1 MTDVMQGEDYDD
13 AHTINEDGAP
23 ANPALNRPKG
33 RVSELDP
40 TEQFRI
46 LKGQQQSDAMHLAAW
61 RAEATELLGFLAG
74 DQLSPEDRAYLDSQ
88 GRPHIVFNR
97 VLTIMKA
104 VAGMEINGR
113 HEIQFLPRNTED
125 TAVNELLTGASKWM
139 ADGADAEDEE
149 SQAFYQAGTVG
160 YGWTEQRVSYDDEPD
175 GSYVE
180 EMIDCREM
188 GYDRTAKKKN
198 LSDTRRRWRIRRMPL
213 SEAMDMFPGF
223 NRYQL
228 DAKWAEGISDYEY
241 PQKSLEQKRIRDEN
255 TDDDY
260 FDDLNEVTIVHIQW
274 WEREPYWIVA
284 DVANNKKFELT
295 DQEYARLSERWK
307 QLGLGELHAVR
318 MRKKKYYQA
327 FLGSEIL
334 KKAEP
339 APLGN
344 RFSWECI
351 TGELDQK
358 KRIFFGLLK
367 TMKDPQLWANRF
379 LAQIMQI
386 MNATAKGGII
396 AERGAF
402 DDEHEA
408 EDGYAQPDSITWVE
422 DGAISGGNRA
432 KIMEKP
438 GRGDPAGYVNLLQF
452 AISSI
457 KDVVGVNLE
466 LLGQQDQNQPGILEN
481 MRKQAGMTVLA
492 TLFDS
497 LRRYRKFIG
506 KSRLYII
513 QNFLSDG
520 RLIRIVGEE
529 GAQVVPLMREKTT
542 GEYDVIVDDA
552 PTSPNQKEATWAI
565 IAPMLPVFREQL
577 LQNPVVLAEVLSYS
591 PLPAKLVDMLKRMA
605 LAQQN
610 DPEIAE
616 KKRIT
621 EQLMLQGAAAK
632 VQRDQAAAQKDGS
645 TAALN
650 MAKIPGVGATSSYE
664 LAMAENLR
672 HDNETQGMNILME
685 AIGKLAE
692 ARKTQAD
699 TTVSRM
705 KAIRERLGIIHDTR
719 QNHADTTESAARSV
733 AHLAGARLDHASAD
747 RAEREPL
754 VPAGAE

>member
-1 MTDVMQGEDYDD
+1 MQGEDYDD
-13 AHTINEDGAP
+13 ARTINEDGGP
-23 ANPALNRPKG
+23 ANPITERPRG
-33 RVSELDP
+33 RVSELEP
-40 TEQFRI
+40 HEQFRI
-46 LKGQQQSDAMHLAAW
+46 LRGQQQTDAMHLAAW
-61 RAEATELLGFLAG
+61 RTEATELLGFLAG
-74 DQLSPEDRAYLDSQ
+74 EQLSPDDKAYLDTQ

-104 VAGMEINGR
+104 IAGMEINGR
-113 HEIQFLPRNTED
+113 HEIQFLPRNTDD

-160 YGWTEQRVSYDDEPD
+160 YGWTEQRFSYDDDSD
-175 GSYVE
+175 GAYVE

-198 LSDTRRRWRIRRMPL
+198 ITDSRRRWRIRRMPL
-213 SEAMDMFPGF
+213 SEAMDMFPGK

-228 DAKWAEGISDYEY
+228 DAGWAQGISDYEY
-241 PQKSLEQKRIRDEN
+241 PQKSLEEKRVRDDN
-255 TDDDY
+255 TDDDH

-284 DVANNKKFELT
+284 DAQNNKKVELT
-295 DQEYARLSERWK
+295 EEQYQKLSARLK
-307 QLGLGELHAVR
+307 QMNMGELPAVR
-318 MRKKKYYQA
+318 LRRKKYFQA

-351 TGELDQK
+351 TGELDAK
-358 KRIFFGLLK
+358 KRIFFGLLR

-379 LAQIMQI
+379 LSQIMQI
-386 MNATAKGGII
+386 MNTTAKGGII
-396 AERGAF
+396 AERSAF
-402 DDEHEA
+402 DDEREA

-422 DGAISGGNRA
+422 DGAISGGQRA
-432 KIMEKP
+432 KLMEKP
-438 GRGDPAGYVNLLQF
+438 GRGDPSGYVNLLQF

-466 LLGQQDQNQPGILEN
+466 LLGQQDQNQPGIVEN

-506 KSRLYII
+506 KSRLYMI
-513 QNFLSDG
+513 QNFMSDG
-520 RLIRIVGEE
+520 RLIRVVGEE
-529 GAQVVPLMREKTT
+529 GAKVVPLMREKTT

-552 PTSPNQKEATWAI
+552 PTSPNQKETTWAI
-565 IAPMLPVFREQL
+565 IAPMLPVFKEQL
-577 LQNPVVLAEVLSYS
+577 LQNPLVLAEVLSYS

-605 LAQQN
+605 LEKMN
-610 DPEIAE
+610 DPKEAQ
-616 KKRIT
+616 KREIT

-632 VQRDQAAAQKDGS
+632 VQRDQAAASKDQS
-645 TAALN
+645 AAMLN
-650 MAKIPGVGATSSYE
+650 QAKIPGVGATSAYE

-685 AIGKLAE
+685 AIGKLAD
-692 ARKTQAD
+692 ARKTSAD
-699 TTVSRM
+699 ATVSRM
-705 KAIRERLGIIHDTR
+705 KAIRERLGIQHDER
-719 QNHADTTESAARSV
+719 NNFAETTEASARTV
-733 AHLAGARLDHASAD
+733 AHLAGARLDHAAAD